1 MGNNTSIDLYL
12 WAVQFLGKKYCCV
25 RSVDV
30 AHYLN
35 YSKPS
40 VSAAVK
46 KLVES
51 GMLIM
56 ETDGNLVLTETGVQY
71 MLDCRE
77 RCDFFHR
84 VLLAAGLEPDTAEKE
99 AFSLAQAVQPDTFAA
114 LKTYLADV

>member
-12 WAVQFLGKKYCCV
+12 WVIQFLGKKCCCV

-46 KLVES
+46 KLVEG

-56 ETDGNLVLTETGVQY
+56 EADGNLVLTKTGVQY
-71 MLDCRE
+71 MLGYRE

-84 VLLAAGLEPDTAEKE
+84 LLLAAGLEPDNAERE

-114 LKTYLADV
+114 LKKYLADV